1 MNRQQN
7 EDQAAAAA
15 SALHGASA
23 SQGAGARVGL
33 TVLGATGTI
42 GVNTLDVVRRHPDRF
57 EVIALTAARQV
68 ERLYE
73 QCVEF
78 RPKLAVLADPAEVA
92 ALERRLRAVGIE
104 TEVAAGPAACVAAA
118 EDSSASLVMA
128 AIVGAAGLQPTLAAA
143 RCGKRILLANKEA
156 LVMTGGLFISE
167 VRRHGASLVPIDSE
181 HNAIFQCL
189 PRDFAGDM
197 ERSGVRRLLLTASG
211 GPFRSRSAESV
222 ADATPDEAC
231 RHPNWVMGRKISVD
245 SATMMNK
252 ALEVIEAHWLFGA
265 TPRQIE
271 VLIHPQS
278 VVHSMV
284 EYRDGSVL
292 AQLGQPDMRTPI
304 AYGLGFPGRIDAGVE
319 FLDLLRTGRLEFEA
333 PDPERFPCLPLA
345 WAALAAGGTASAVL
359 NAANEV
365 AVAAFLDR
373 RLRFGDIAGVIG
385 DVLEQPLPGDA
396 RSVEGVLEADT
407 IARHRA
413 HSAIARRAC

>member
-1 MNRQQN
+1 MDEPMNRL
-7 EDQAAAAA
+7 
-15 SALHGASA
+15 SVASA
-23 SQGAGARVGL
+23 SSGAAAVPDGRRAGL
-33 TVLGATGTI
+33 AVLGATGTI
-42 GVNTLDVVRRHPDRF
+42 GINTLDIARRHPDRF
-57 EVIALTAARQV
+57 EVVALTAARQV
-68 ERLYE
+68 DRLYQ

-78 RPKLAVLADPAEVA
+78 RPKFAVVGEAGQAEQLRA
-92 ALERRLRAVGIE
+92 RLRAAGVT
-104 TEVAAGPAACVAAA
+104 TEVASGAQALVDAAA
-118 EDSSASLVMA
+118 HPDADLVMA
-128 AIVGAAGLQPTLAAA
+128 AIVGAAGLLPTLAAA
-143 RCGKRILLANKEA
+143 RAGKRVLLANKEA

-167 VRRHGASLVPIDSE
+167 LRRHRASLVPIDSE

-189 PRDFAGDM
+189 PAGFDGDLATA
-197 ERSGVRRLLLTASG
+197 GVRRLLLTASG
-211 GPFRSRSAESV
+211 GPFRTRSPESV
-222 ADATPDEAC
+222 ADATPEEAC

-265 TPRQIE
+265 TPQQIE

-304 AYGLGFPGRIDAGVE
+304 AHGLGFPQRIDAGVE

-333 PDPERFPCLPLA
+333 PDAGRFPCLPLA

-373 RLRFGDIAGVIG
+373 QLRFGDIAAVIA
-385 DVLEQPLPGDA
+385 DVLAQPMPGDA
-396 RSVEGVLEADT
+396 ASVEGVLEADAA
-407 IARHRA
+407 ARRSA
-413 HSAIARRAC
+413 AAAIARRGC